1 MARIPQEE
9 IDRVKREVPLAELVR
24 VKGIVLKP
32 HGANLLGLCPF
43 HDDHEPSLVV
53 TPSKNL
59 WHCLGACQAG
69 GDVFAWV
76 MRAEGIES
84 FRHAYEIL
92 TTGFYAPEAKG
103 KVVRDSS
110 VPKLA
115 SPISLEMTNAELM
128 LRVVEYYAETASK
141 SPELLAYLEKRA
153 INYPEVI
160 TRFKLGFANRTLGL
174 RLPAKNR
181 QEGEEL
187 RTRLQSLGIL
197 RDTGHEHF
205 NGSLVVPVFDTEGN
219 VTEMYGRKIT
229 ERLRAGTPLHLYLPG
244 PHSGVWNREGLTTSK
259 DVILCES
266 LIDALSFWCHGFSN
280 VTAAYGIEGFTSEHL
295 EAFEAA
301 AIERV
306 LIAYDHDDA
315 GNRAAAKLAPKLQ
328 AAGFDVY
335 RIELPKGMDVNEYV
349 QKMSPAEK
357 ALGLLVKSAAWMGKG
372 AGIGE
377 EGARIED
384 RGAREAIEPEPNE
397 KQAALPLAA
406 EIDEKQATKEE
417 TAPPESSLAPS
428 SEIQAPASTWRGD
441 ELVFTFGDRA
451 YAIRGVKKLTTFDSM
466 KIGVLLTRE
475 SVGAAHLDSF
485 DLAVARQR
493 AQFEKLAAG
502 EIGVKEEVVHR
513 DVGRILLELESVRRR
528 QIEEA
533 SAPKEKPVTISE
545 TDREKALALLK
556 DPNLVSRILGDI
568 GRCGLVGEET
578 NKLMAYLAATSR
590 KLDEP
595 LAIII
600 QSSSAAG
607 KTTLMD
613 AVLRMMP
620 DEEQERYSAVTGK
633 ALFYISEET
642 SLRHKILAISEE
654 EGAEHATYA
663 LKLLQ
668 SEGKL
673 SIAST
678 GKDPV
683 SGKLVTQ
690 EYHVEGPVMI
700 ILTTTAIEID
710 EELLNRCVV
719 LTVDEDRAQTRAIHQ
734 LQREAQTIEG
744 LIAKRESAEIR
755 TLHQNAQRL
764 LRPLLVSNPHARSL
778 TFIDARTRTRRD
790 HMKYLTLIRTIALL
804 HQYQRPRKTRVL
816 PGGEVLEYIEA
827 TREDVRL
834 ANELAH
840 EVLGRSLDELAPQT
854 RKLLGLLDEMVARES
869 KRLHI
874 DRTEFHFTK
883 KDVRDFTGWSE
894 VQVKRHMY
902 RLLELE
908 YLLVHRGGRG
918 NTIVYELLYQGE
930 GKGRQSFM
938 IGLLDADQLPAYDAR
953 LDPPKR
959 GLDPPRTP
967 QRPPMDGPR
976 TIAPIPPIASPV
988 STLGQTTVETTPK
1001 PPLGDPSGAVVVP
1014 DDELPALAFPK
1025 PGKKPKP
1032 GNGRDREAPPS
1043 FSRLRRVPRAE

>member
-24 VKGIVLKP
+24 AKGIVLKP
-32 HGANLLGLCPF
+32 HGANLVGLCPF

-76 MRAEGIES
+76 MRAEGVSS

-92 TTGFYAPEAKG
+92 TTGFYAPDARG

-115 SPISLEMTNAELM
+115 SPISLEMTDEELM

-141 SPELLAYLEKRA
+141 SPELLAYLEKRT
-153 INYPEVI
+153 INHPDVI

-205 NGSLVVPVFDTEGN
+205 NGSLVVPVFDAEGN

-244 PHSGVWNREGLTTSK
+244 PHHGVWNREGLTTSK

-266 LIDALSFWCHGFSN
+266 LIDALSFWCHGFPN

-335 RIELPKGMDVNEYV
+335 RIELPKGLDVNEYV

-372 AGIGE
+372 ARIGE
-377 EGARIED
+377 EEARIED
-384 RGAREAIEPEPNE
+384 PGAREEPPPGPDKE
-397 KQAALPLAA
+397 QAALPLAA
-406 EIDEKQATKEE
+406 STSPEEQKPAAKEE
-417 TAPPESSLAPS
+417 
-428 SEIQAPASTWRGD
+428 IVPASSRPSAPDPRSSTWHGD
-441 ELVFTFGDRA
+441 ELVFAFGDRG

-533 SAPKEKPVTISE
+533 AAPKEKPIAISE

-678 GKDPV
+678 GKDPM

-755 TLHQNAQRL
+755 RLHQNAQRL

-816 PGGEVLEYIEA
+816 PCGEVLEYIEA

-874 DRTEFHFTK
+874 DRTEVHFTK
-883 KDVRDFTGWSE
+883 KDVRDFTGWTE
-894 VQVKRHMY
+894 AQVKRHMY

-930 GKGRQSFM
+930 AKDRQTFM
-938 IGLLDADQLPAYDAR
+938 IGLLDADQLPRYDAR
-953 LDPPKR
+953 LDPLKR
-959 GLDPPRTP
+959 ELDPPRTP
-967 QRPPMDGPR
+967 QRPHVDPPR
-976 TIAPIPPIASPV
+976 AIAPAPSIASPV
-988 STLGQTTVETTPK
+988 NALGRTPVETTAK
-1001 PPLGDPSGAVVVP
+1001 PPLGDPSSTVVVP
-1014 DDELPALAFPK
+1014 DDELPAFAFPK

-1032 GNGRDREAPPS
+1032 GNGRDREALPS